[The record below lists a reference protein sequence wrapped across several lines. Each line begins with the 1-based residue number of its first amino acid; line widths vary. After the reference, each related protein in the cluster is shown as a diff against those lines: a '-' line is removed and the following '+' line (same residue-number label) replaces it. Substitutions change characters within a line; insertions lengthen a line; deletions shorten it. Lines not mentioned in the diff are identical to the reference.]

1 MGRQSVIFILL
12 AIVLFQIAYHD
23 VVCLHFSWPSRVLG
37 LSWQIGD
44 ETSKNLTTSFIE
56 TIFTERGK
64 KSFINLFFN
73 NGERGGSG
81 YVNL

>member
-1 MGRQSVIFILL
+1 M
-12 AIVLFQIAYHD
+12 
-23 VVCLHFSWPSRVLG
+23 G

-64 KSFINLFFN
+64 KSFVNLFLIMEKEVVVDTSIFREN
-73 NGERGGSG
+73 DRRLLILLNFRKIAGLGNFCLFILR
-81 YVNL
+81 L

>member
-12 AIVLFQIAYHD
+12 AIVPLQIACHD

-56 TIFTERGK
+56 TIIAERGK
-64 KSFINLFFN
+64 KAF
-73 NGERGGSG
+73 
-81 YVNL
+81 

>member
-1 MGRQSVIFILL
+1 MTLYFL
-12 AIVLFQIAYHD
+12 
-23 VVCLHFSWPSRVLG
+23 WPSSVLG

-64 KSFINLFFN
+64 KSSVNLFFN

-81 YVNL
+81 YVNLQGK